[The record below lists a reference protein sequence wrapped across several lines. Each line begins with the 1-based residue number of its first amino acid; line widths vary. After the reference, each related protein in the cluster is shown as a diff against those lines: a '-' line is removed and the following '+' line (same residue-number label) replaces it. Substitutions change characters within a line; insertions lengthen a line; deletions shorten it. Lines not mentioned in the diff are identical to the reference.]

1 MNHER
6 AVWWVVLGP
15 LCALLALSL
24 IFGAGVV
31 SAAFEAVFDGIAWVV
46 LVWLAMMGVI

>member
-1 MNHER
+1 MTPER
-6 AVWWVVLGP
+6 AAWWVVLGP

-24 IFGAGVV
+24 IFGVGAV

-46 LVWLAMMGVI
+46 LVWLAMLGFI